1 MIIPKSTMLHVVNI
15 NKRKAFGLLLKYERA
30 KIGLSQAALA
40 EKAGVSV
47 AIVNDVE
54 NATRVAGVKTLRRIS
69 EALGLPEHRS
79 IDFMLQG
86 LALSRRDYA
95 LPGFEDYEP
104 LLFNV
109 VPYFLKSNGVTPLEI
124 ESSTL
129 LQSYGSE
136 VPSGVE
142 ITLSTSQKIRV
153 NLQLV
158 EPGS

>member
-1 MIIPKSTMLHVVNI
+1 VIL

-30 KIGLSQAALA
+30 KVGLSQAALA
-40 EKAGVSV
+40 EKGGVSV

-54 NATRVAGVKTLRRIS
+54 NATRVAGIKTLRRIAD
-69 EALGLPEHRS
+69 ALGLPEHRS

-86 LALSRRDYA
+86 LSLSRRDYA
-95 LPGFEDYEP
+95 LPGFEDYDP

-109 VPYFLKSNGVTPLEI
+109 VPYFLKANGITPLEI

-129 LQSYGSE
+129 LKPYGSE

-142 ITLSTSQKIRV
+142 ITLSSNQKIKV
-153 NLQLV
+153 NLELV
-158 EPGS
+158 EPDS